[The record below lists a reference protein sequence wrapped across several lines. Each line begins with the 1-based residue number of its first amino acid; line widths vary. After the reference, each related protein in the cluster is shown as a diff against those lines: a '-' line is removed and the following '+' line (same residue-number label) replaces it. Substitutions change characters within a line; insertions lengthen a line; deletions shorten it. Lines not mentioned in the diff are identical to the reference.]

1 MLLVQIF
8 SGQRRKVMKDK
19 EREDPKPDHG
29 HGPPEGKG
37 KPVDSGRPVQP
48 HRPSAQ
54 ISGLF
59 TEMS

>member
-1 MLLVQIF
+1 
-8 SGQRRKVMKDK
+8 MKDK